1 MVAASRAL
9 EFEAPDGFVRDPFAS
24 RLAGERG
31 MAILNASPNPGMMRF
46 AVGVRSRFVDEL
58 LLEALVSNPI
68 AAVLSVGCGLDTRP
82 WRLDLPPDLRW
93 IEADFADILDYK
105 ESVMSAETPRCRRER
120 LIADVNDP
128 AQRRITYAAVG
139 SALGPFPTAVA
150 GYLGP
155 SLFGVGAAALIRA
168 GYIVA
173 VLWLGVIGLL
183 AIMAVLRKS
192 FGVVS
197 VVLAFVLLFGVAGF
211 ASVGVQ
217 VLTAYAVTWF
227 LLVSGVKMVRIDGKA
242 NGDARKL
249 RTITKVPHGFWWWL
263 WQLSA
268 GTALVFGATLLV

>member
-1 MVAASRAL
+1 MTASALAASL
-9 EFEAPDGFVRDPFAS
+9 ERIGHVQAHLPAAASVLMAVIAIGATLVRWLWSVTQHVTTMAHEAAH
-24 RLAGERG
+24 
-31 MAILNASPNPGMMRF
+31 
-46 AVGVRSRFVDEL
+46 
-58 LLEALVSNPI
+58 
-68 AAVLSVGCGLDTRP
+68 
-82 WRLDLPPDLRW
+82 
-93 IEADFADILDYK
+93 
-105 ESVMSAETPRCRRER
+105 
-120 LIADVNDP
+120 
-128 AQRRITYAAVG
+128 AAVG
-139 SALGPFPTAVA
+139 SALGRQVRGITFKTNGFGATDVPGTSAVGTFTTAVA

-242 NGDARKL
+242 NGDAKKL

-263 WQLSA
+263 WQLGA

>member
-139 SALGPFPTAVA
+139 SAPALMITEGLLMYLPGGTVEALAAEVGNQSGVSHWISDNVTTTFKKAVA
-150 GYLGP
+150 ADGSDGMQFVRHVKASDSIPGEEILDCIRSHGWALSARRSYLTDMAFAMP
-155 SLFGVGAAALIRA
+155 RIQR
-168 GYIVA
+168 
-173 VLWLGVIGLL
+173 
-183 AIMAVLRKS
+183 IMAERPRPS
-192 FGVVS
+192 GPPRIPPEDPS
-197 VVLAFVLLFGVAGF
+197 
-211 ASVGVQ
+211 GVQ
-217 VLTAYAVTWF
+217 MFTR
-227 LLVSGVKMVRIDGKA
+227 G
-242 NGDARKL
+242 
-249 RTITKVPHGFWWWL
+249 
-263 WQLSA
+263 
-268 GTALVFGATLLV
+268 